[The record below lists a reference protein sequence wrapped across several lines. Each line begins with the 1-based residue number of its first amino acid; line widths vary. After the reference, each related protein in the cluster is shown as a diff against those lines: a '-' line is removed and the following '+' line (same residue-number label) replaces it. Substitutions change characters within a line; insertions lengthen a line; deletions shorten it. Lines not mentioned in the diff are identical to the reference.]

1 MENERSIVLLI
12 DADNTQ
18 MSKLSEIV
26 QRISLQGRIVVKRA
40 YGNWKK
46 ESLKNW
52 ENELNRLAIKAV
64 QQFDY
69 VPGKNATDMA
79 LVIEAMELM
88 YAQMYDTFVLVTSDS
103 DYTPLAIK
111 LKEAKI
117 RVIGVGVRT
126 TPESFRNVCDEFL
139 SLENFGQQE
148 NRMPRKRISAAQK
161 VAPPAEVHK
170 LLQLASEQYQNED
183 GWVDLGTAGYYVKR
197 AKPDF
202 DANSYG
208 FPKLAKLLEAFPDV
222 YEIKRSSKKGDA
234 PLQYRIK
241 ES

>member
-46 ESLKNW
+46 DSLKNW

-88 YAQMYDTFVLVTSDS
+88 YAKMYDTFVLVTSDS

-139 SLENFGQQE
+139 SLENFGKKKE
-148 NRMPRKRISAAQK
+148 ARPKRAAEK
-161 VAPPAEVHK
+161 PAPPAEVHK

-183 GWVDLGTAGYYVKR
+183 GWVDLGTAGYYVRR

-208 FPKLAKLLEAFPDV
+208 FPKLAKLLEAFPEV

-234 PLQYRIK
+234 PLLYRIK
-241 ES
+241 EN